1 MASDLSTSP
10 ASPGLT
16 SQVADLSERLG
27 ALVDALDPD
36 TLLGADA
43 AALYGDVCR
52 MERLVVAAKT
62 LLAPRIA
69 ASGHWES
76 EGHRSPADLLATLEG
91 GSAGQAKRT
100 LETGQ
105 RLSSLPSVEEAMRA
119 GKLSGAKAAEITDA
133 ATCDP
138 GAESQLLAGSEHES
152 LRATKERCQ
161 RVKATSAKHDPLAT
175 AQRIHANRSFA
186 HWTDSDGAFHYQ
198 GQDTPER
205 GAALMA
211 RLVPMAN
218 HLRSARRAA
227 ASDGAA
233 PPPPEPEAA
242 LRADAFFLLV
252 GGGGGADAGG
262 SGPADADDLVSRPPM
277 ASVIVRVDRDA
288 LVRGRAEPGEL
299 CELDGHGPIPVP
311 LAAAL
316 AVDSFL
322 CLVFTEAGDIKAVS
336 HVGRTINQK
345 LRTALVFR
353 DRTCV
358 VPGCSMPYGLE
369 IDHVRPMEF
378 GGPTT
383 LDNLALLCHHHHRL
397 KTYEGWVLERH
408 GPTDDEPGWS
418 FTPQAPFGQEPGLG
432 IDRPPEARPRK

>member
-1 MASDLSTSP
+1 MALDLSSTP

-36 TLLGADA
+36 TLLGTDA

-52 MERLVVAAKT
+52 MERLLVAAKT

-69 ASGHWES
+69 ASGHWEA

-133 ATCDP
+133 AIWDP
-138 GAESQLLAGSEHES
+138 AAESQLLAGSEHES

-161 RVKATSAKHDPLAT
+161 RVKAKSAKHDPLAT
-175 AQRIHANRSFA
+175 AQRIHANRSFS
-186 HWTDSDGAFHYQ
+186 HWTDSEGAFHYQ

-218 HLRSARRAA
+218 RLRSARRAA
-227 ASDGAA
+227 AADGAA

-252 GGGGGADAGG
+252 GGDCVADAGG
-262 SGPADADDLVSRPPM
+262 PGSADADELVSRPPT

-336 HVGRTINQK
+336 HMGRTINQK

-358 VPGCSMPYGLE
+358 VPGCSMAYGLE

-378 GGPTT
+378 GGSTT

-418 FTPQAPFGQEPGLG
+418 FTPQPLFGQEPGLG

>member
-10 ASPGLT
+10 ASPGLI

-43 AALYGDVCR
+43 TALYGDVCR

-69 ASGHWES
+69 ASGHWEA

-105 RLSSLPSVEEAMRA
+105 RLSALPSVEEAMRA

-133 ATCDP
+133 ATWDP
-138 GAESQLLAGSEHES
+138 GAESQLLVGSEHES

-161 RVKATSAKHDPLAT
+161 RVKATSAKHDPLAR

-186 HWTDSDGAFHYQ
+186 HWTDSDGAFHYE

-218 HLRSARRAA
+218 RLRSARRAA
-227 ASDGAA
+227 AADGAA

-252 GGGGGADAGG
+252 GGGCVADAGG
-262 SGPADADDLVSRPPM
+262 PGPADADDLVSRPPT

-288 LVRGRAEPGEL
+288 LVRGRADPGEL

-397 KTYEGWVLERH
+397 KSYEGWVLERH